1 MAKRQTITK
10 PALQNLPSGMDL
22 LDRPLQNKSTAFTEE
37 ERKKFGLH
45 GLLPPQVESL
55 DEQVVRAY
63 EAYRRK
69 DDDLERHIYLRA
81 LRSDANSSAI
91 STGGRAA
98 CSSLTRCVIL
108 SLSSCEI
115 VQIQMSTSLL

>member
-22 LDRPLQNKSTAFTEE
+22 LDRPRLNKSTAFTEE

-55 DEQVVRAY
+55 DQQAVRAY
-63 EAYRRK
+63 EAYKRK

-81 LRSDANSSAI
+81 LLDTNEVLFYRLLRELAELGIGEFVNKKLI
-91 STGGRAA
+91 HVAA
-98 CSSLTRCVIL
+98 
-108 SLSSCEI
+108 
-115 VQIQMSTSLL
+115 

>member
-1 MAKRQTITK
+1 MPI
-10 PALQNLPSGMDL
+10 LQGPSSSGSQDARSGVNL
-22 LDRPLQNKSTAFTEE
+22 LDRPTLNKGTAFTED
-37 ERKKFGLH
+37 ERSRLGLH

-81 LRSDANSSAI
+81 CRTPTRSS
-91 STGGRAA
+91 STG
-98 CSSLTRCVIL
+98 CSST
-108 SLSSCEI
+108 
-115 VQIQMSTSLL
+115 TSRR